1 MAIDIDAIYSNTYKH
16 YEDAKNNIQKRAIVE
31 HSFSAISDVI
41 PSFDADKL
49 EFGSYDKENFAVLFV
64 DMRGSTMRAQNVG
77 AAKTFLTMHVFLT
90 ALLEVVKYYH
100 GKVIDIMGDGL
111 MVFWGGRCAREE
123 ENMVKSRAIQKAG
136 LCGRDMLVVL
146 EKVINKIITNENLG
160 NEISIGVG
168 VTFDSV
174 IVTKIGI
181 KDSYDVKAFGDCI
194 NIASKYANQV
204 RNKVKVSKKIKN
216 EWPKGKGGKIKFTSA
231 GNGAFFLE
239 QGGEGV

>member
-1 MAIDIDAIYSNTYKH
+1 MAIDIDVIYSNTYNH
-16 YEDAKNNIQKRAIVE
+16 YEDAKNNIHKRAIVE

-41 PSFDADKL
+41 PGFDADKL

-64 DMRGSTMRAQNVG
+64 DMRDSTMRAQNVG
-77 AAKTFLTMHVFLT
+77 AEKTFLTMHIFIT

-111 MVFWGGRCAREE
+111 MVFWGGRRAREE
-123 ENMVKSRAIQKAG
+123 ENMVKTNAIQKAG

-160 NEISIGVG
+160 NDISIGVG

-194 NIASKYANQV
+194 NIASKYANNV
-204 RNKVKVSKKIKN
+204 KNKVKVSKKVRN
-216 EWPKGKGGKIKFTSA
+216 EWPKGKNGTITFTASDD
-231 GNGAFFLE
+231 GAFFLE
-239 QGGEGV
+239 

>member
-1 MAIDIDAIYSNTYKH
+1 MSINLDVIYSNTYKH
-16 YEDAKNNIQKRAIVE
+16 YKDAKNNIQKRAILE
-31 HSFSAISDVI
+31 HSFSAISDRI
-41 PSFDADKL
+41 PWFDADKL

-64 DMRGSTMRAQNVG
+64 DMRGSSKRAQSVG
-77 AAKTFLTMHVFLT
+77 AEKTFLTMHVFLT
-90 ALLEVVKYYH
+90 SLLEVVKHYH

-111 MVFWGGRCAREE
+111 MVFWGGRNAREKE
-123 ENMVKSRAIQKAG
+123 DMVKVKAIQKAG
-136 LCGRDMLVVL
+136 LCGRDMLIVL
-146 EKVINKIITNENLG
+146 EKVINKIITDENLG
-160 NEISIGVG
+160 AEISIGVG

-181 KDSYDVKAFGDCI
+181 ENSYDVKAFGDCI

-216 EWPKGKGGKIKFTSA
+216 EWPKGKGGKIKFTSV